1 MSNVLIDFEK
11 HMNSLDFSP
20 LTTQGYL
27 ADLRHFAR
35 WFEQT
40 NGEQLS
46 VQRITPTDV
55 KEYKQFLLTI
65 ERRKASTVNRRLAAL
80 AALAKWARQSGQI
93 QSDPTENIK
102 GVANVARGPK
112 WLDKHQQFALLRAI
126 DNDLQLARLRYPKRW
141 LTRRR
146 DASMVLFL
154 LHTGLRLSEVVSL
167 RMNDVSLSD
176 RKGRVLVRQGK
187 GGKQRNVPLN
197 SDARKAL
204 QEWSEVRPKGDF
216 LWTAVEGENNDALSG
231 RAVQR
236 ILQRYAKAAGIDEL
250 TPHVCRHTFAKNLVD
265 NEVGLEKVAAL
276 LGHSSLN
283 TTRVYITPSE
293 RDLELAV
300 ENLTDH

>member
-1 MSNVLIDFEK
+1 MSDIMIEFEK
-11 HMNSLDFSP
+11 YMGEQDISP
-20 LTTQGYL
+20 LTVQGYL

-40 NGEQLS
+40 NGEELK
-46 VQRITPTDV
+46 VQHITPTDV

-80 AALAKWARQSGQI
+80 SALSKWARLSGQI
-93 QSDPTENIK
+93 QNDPTENIK

-112 WLDKHQQFALLRAI
+112 WLDKHQQFALSRAI
-126 DNDLQLARLRYPKRW
+126 DKDLQLAKVRYPKRW

-146 DASMVLFL
+146 DASLVLFL

-167 RMNDVSLSD
+167 QMEDLSLSD
-176 RKGRVLVRQGK
+176 RKGSVLVRQGK
-187 GGKQRNVPLN
+187 GEKQRSVPLN
-197 SDARKAL
+197 SEARKAL
-204 QEWSEVRPKGDF
+204 QEWCNVRPKGNF

-236 ILQRYAKAAGIDEL
+236 ILKRYAKAAGIDEL

-265 NEVGLEKVAAL
+265 NEVGLEKVAVL

-283 TTRVYITPSE
+283 TTRIYITPSE

-300 ENLTDH
+300 ENLAEH

>member
-1 MSNVLIDFEK
+1 MNAVLNSFEQY
-11 HMNSLDFSP
+11 LTGQDVSP

-40 NGEQLS
+40 NGEELT

-55 KEYKQFLLTI
+55 KEYKQFLLTV

-80 AALAKWARQSGQI
+80 SSLTRWARQCGQI
-93 QSDPTENIK
+93 QSDPTEYIK
-102 GVANVARGPK
+102 CVANVARGPK
-112 WLDKHQQFALLRAI
+112 WLDKHQQYALNRAI
-126 DNDLQLARLRYPKRW
+126 ENDLQLAKMRYPKRW
-141 LTRRR
+141 LIRRR
-146 DASMVLFL
+146 DASLVLFL
-154 LHTGLRLSEVVSL
+154 LHTGLRLSEVVGL
-167 RMNDVSLSD
+167 HMTDVSLSE
-176 RKGRVLVRQGK
+176 RKGNVLVQHGK
-187 GGKQRNVPLN
+187 GGKQRSVPLN
-197 SDARKAL
+197 SDARRAL
-204 QEWSEVRPKGDF
+204 QEWYAVRPKGEY
-216 LWTAVEGENNDALSG
+216 LWTAVDGENNPALTG

-236 ILQRYAKAAGIDEL
+236 ILARYAKAAGIDEL

-293 RDLELAV
+293 RDLEQAV
-300 ENLTDH
+300 ENLVGK

>member
-1 MSNVLIDFEK
+1 MNAVLNSFEQY
-11 HMNSLDFSP
+11 LTGQDVSP

-40 NGEQLS
+40 NGEELT

-55 KEYKQFLLTI
+55 KEYKQFLLTV

-80 AALAKWARQSGQI
+80 SSLTRWARQSGQI
-93 QSDPTENIK
+93 QSDPTEYIK
-102 GVANVARGPK
+102 CVANVARGPK
-112 WLDKHQQFALLRAI
+112 WLDKHQQYALNRAI
-126 DNDLQLARLRYPKRW
+126 ENDLQLAKLKYPKRW
-141 LTRRR
+141 LIRRR
-146 DASMVLFL
+146 DASLVLFL
-154 LHTGLRLSEVVSL
+154 LHTGLRLSEVVGLHMS
-167 RMNDVSLSD
+167 DVSLSE
-176 RKGRVLVRQGK
+176 RKGNVRVQHGK

-204 QEWSEVRPKGDF
+204 QEWCAVRPKGEY
-216 LWTAVEGENNDALSG
+216 LWTPVEGENNPALTG

-236 ILQRYAKAAGIDEL
+236 ILAHYAKAAGIDEL

-300 ENLTDH
+300 ENLAGK

>member
-1 MSNVLIDFEK
+1 MNNLLNDFERY
-11 HMNSLDFSP
+11 LTGQDVSP

-40 NGEQLS
+40 NGEMLT

-55 KEYKQFLLTI
+55 KEYKQFMLTV

-80 AALAKWARQSGQI
+80 SALARWARRSGQI
-93 QSDPTENIK
+93 QSDPTETIK

-112 WLDKHQQFALLRAI
+112 WLDKHQQFALSRAI
-126 DNDLQLARLRYPKRW
+126 ENDLQLSRMKYPRRW

-146 DASMVLFL
+146 DASLVLFL
-154 LHTGLRLSEVVSL
+154 LHTGLRLSEAVGL
-167 RMNDVSLSD
+167 RMSDVSLSE
-176 RKGRVLVRQGK
+176 RKGSVLVQHGK
-187 GGKQRNVPLN
+187 GGKQRSVPLN
-197 SDARKAL
+197 SEARRAL
-204 QEWSEVRPKGDF
+204 QEWCAVRPKGEY
-216 LWTAVEGENNDALSG
+216 LWTAVDGENNEPLSG

-236 ILQRYAKAAGIDEL
+236 ILARYAKAAGIDEL
-250 TPHVCRHTFAKNLVD
+250 TPHVCRHTFAKNLVNND
-265 NEVGLEKVAAL
+265 VGLEKVAAL

-293 RDLELAV
+293 HDLELAV
-300 ENLTDH
+300 ENLAGG

>member
-1 MSNVLIDFEK
+1 MSNVLNDFEK
-11 HMNSLDFSP
+11 YMDSLDVSP
-20 LTTQGYL
+20 LTVSGYL
-27 ADLRHFAR
+27 CDLRHFAC

-40 NGEQLS
+40 NGEQLTI
-46 VQRITPTDV
+46 QRITPTDV
-55 KEYKQFLLTI
+55 KEYKQFLLVV

-80 AALAKWARQSGQI
+80 SALAKWARQTGQI
-93 QSDPTENIK
+93 QSDPTEYIK

-112 WLDKHQQFALLRAI
+112 WLDKHQQFALSRAI
-126 DNDLQLARLRYPKRW
+126 ENDLQLAKLNYPKRW

-146 DASMVLFL
+146 DASLVLFL
-154 LHTGLRLSEVVSL
+154 LHTGLRLSEVVGL
-167 RMNDVSLSD
+167 RMMDVSLTD
-176 RKGRVLVRQGK
+176 RKGSILVQHGK

-197 SDARKAL
+197 SEARKAL
-204 QEWSEVRPKGDF
+204 QEWCSVRPKGDF
-216 LWTAVEGENNDALSG
+216 LWTAVEGENNAALSG

-236 ILQRYAKAAGIDEL
+236 ILERYAKAAGIDEFS
-250 TPHVCRHTFAKNLVD
+250 PHVCRHTFAKNLVD

-300 ENLTDH
+300 EHLAGR